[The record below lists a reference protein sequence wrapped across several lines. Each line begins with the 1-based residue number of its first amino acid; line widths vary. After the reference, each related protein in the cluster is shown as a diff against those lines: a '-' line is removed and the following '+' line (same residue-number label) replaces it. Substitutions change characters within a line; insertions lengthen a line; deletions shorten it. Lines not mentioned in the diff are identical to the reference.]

1 MRKSAVYGELPFI
14 FSGSSTLFAL
24 LDNKQSGGLYSYGLM
39 SQWLRSDEAENE
51 ESHHAERENIWL

>member
-1 MRKSAVYGELPFI
+1 MLYMENCHLYSPEAVLF
-14 FSGSSTLFAL
+14 FAL

>member
-1 MRKSAVYGELPFI
+1 MENCHLYSPEVVLF
-14 FSGSSTLFAL
+14 FAL

-39 SQWLRSDEAENE
+39 SQWMRSDEAENE